1 MVESHVRLLLCAY
14 FEIIDLVL
22 RENSEHARELPWV
35 AWWPS
40 YSAPGWEPS
49 FRLSL
54 RLVYSS
60 SSVRALTCWRFF
72 VKDTN
77 PILNSFFQDFSGRRR
92 FPGRLSCVWLL
103 I

>member
-14 FEIIDLVL
+14 FEVIDLVL

-49 FRLSL
+49 FRLAKA
-54 RLVYSS
+54 RLQ
-60 SSVRALTCWRFF
+60 FF
-72 VKDTN
+72 VGTCPDM
-77 PILNSFFQDFSGRRR
+77 LEVFR
-92 FPGRLSCVWLL
+92 
-103 I
+103 